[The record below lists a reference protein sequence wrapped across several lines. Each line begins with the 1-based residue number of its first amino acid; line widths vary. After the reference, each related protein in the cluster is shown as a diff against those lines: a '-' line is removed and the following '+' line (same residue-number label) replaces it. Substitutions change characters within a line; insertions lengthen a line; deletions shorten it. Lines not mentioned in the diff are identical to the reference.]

1 VVLCRDVPTL
11 QELLDDATHLPAELK
26 DSALEEEAAV
36 LCSMAA
42 ASQDVAVQRYIS
54 NSALAIGQAQHAQF
68 AASHQRAIH
77 NSCNV

>member
-1 VVLCRDVPTL
+1 MFLCRNVPTL

-42 ASQDVAVQRYIS
+42 ASQ
-54 NSALAIGQAQHAQF
+54 
-68 AASHQRAIH
+68 
-77 NSCNV
+77 NVTMQK